1 MSWVGAA
8 VAFIALTALLQGIDG
23 ATLGTGTCSAFY
35 FALILLVSMLAGL
48 WPAVITA
55 FASGLAVNWF
65 FTEPLYTFDIAEP
78 ANAVILVV
86 MVAIALAVGLQVRRT
101 KIEHHNA
108 SIATRDAELLTVF
121 SRAALNRRADVSP
134 IDLSLIHI

>member
-1 MSWVGAA
+1 M
-8 VAFIALTALLQGIDG
+8 F
-23 ATLGTGTCSAFY
+23 CFY

-48 WPAVITA
+48 WPAVIIA

-108 SIATRDAELLTVF
+108 AIATRDAELLTVF
-121 SRAALNRRADVSP
+121 FPRSPQPPCGRISHRHSASQGRR
-134 IDLSLIHI
+134 DLRLP